1 MYKLVRTLIHLHMKN
16 IFVATLLLLTIACAK
31 PEEKKGFVVKGTIT
45 NLTGT
50 QLTIQELTPKGL
62 VFIDSATVA
71 PDGSFEFNGNIS
83 ERTFC
88 VIQMNNSAAVLVVDS
103 MAEIVMTIDANKP
116 EEFTIKGSGETEK
129 LKQLLKVNNKY
140 MQLVQAIEGKYAQYG
155 DNIPPLAV
163 QEQIRGEYDSIM
175 KAREV
180 EMQQTA
186 MQLENSLVPYFA
198 TNYLMPQAN
207 FDFLKQVDAKYYA
220 EFSKSKYAQELHKRI
235 EVLGKTAI
243 GSVAPDVVLQDPF
256 GKTIS
261 LSSLRG
267 KTVLV
272 DFWASWC
279 RPCREESPNLVKAY
293 NKYKTRGFEVFSV
306 SLDDNREA
314 WQKAINDDKLLWTHV
329 SDLMKWNSSVVNLYN
344 IESIPFTVLIDA
356 DGKII
361 AKNLRGKAL
370 DEKLAE
376 ILK

>member
-1 MYKLVRTLIHLHMKN
+1 MKN

-116 EEFTIKGSGETEK
+116 EEFTIKGSSETEK

-155 DNIPPLAV
+155 DNIPPVAV

-175 KAREV
+175 KAREA

>member
-1 MYKLVRTLIHLHMKN
+1 MRN
-16 IFVATLLLLTIACAK
+16 IFIVTLLLLTIACAK

-71 PDGSFEFNGNIS
+71 PNGSFEFNGNIT

-103 MAEIVMTIDANKP
+103 MAEIIMSIDANKP
-116 EEFTIKGSGETEK
+116 EEFTVKGSAETEK

-140 MQLVQAIEGKYAQYG
+140 MQMVQAIEGKYAEYG

-163 QEQIRGEYDSIM
+163 QEQIRAEYDSLM
-175 KAREV
+175 NAREV
-180 EMQQTA
+180 EMQQTT
-186 MQLENSLVPYFA
+186 MQFENSLVPYFA

-207 FDFLKQVDAKYYA
+207 FDFLKQVDAKYYT

-235 EVLGKTAI
+235 EVLGKTAV
-243 GSVAPDVVLQDPF
+243 GSIAPDIVLQDPF

-293 NKYKTRGFEVFSV
+293 NKYKTRGFDIFSV
-306 SLDDNREA
+306 SLDDNRDA

-344 IESIPFTVLIDA
+344 IESIPFTVLIDT

>member
-1 MYKLVRTLIHLHMKN
+1 MKN
-16 IFVATLLLLTIACAK
+16 IFIATLLLLTIACAK
-31 PEEKKGFVVKGTIT
+31 TEEKKGFVVKGTIT

-71 PDGSFEFNGNIS
+71 PDGSFEFNGNIT

-103 MAEIVMTIDANKP
+103 MAEIIMSIDANKP
-116 EEFTIKGSGETEK
+116 EEFTVKGSTETEK

-140 MQLVQAIEGKYAQYG
+140 MQLVQAIEGKYAAYG
-155 DNIPPLAV
+155 DDIPPVAV
-163 QEQIRGEYDSIM
+163 QEQIRAEYDSLM

-180 EMQQTA
+180 EMQQTT
-186 MQLENSLVPYFA
+186 MQFENSLVPYFA
-198 TNYLMPQAN
+198 TNYLMPQAD

-235 EVLGKTAI
+235 EVLGKTAV
-243 GSVAPDVVLQDPF
+243 GSIAPDIVLQDPF

-293 NKYKTRGFEVFSV
+293 NKYKTRGFDVFSV

>member
-1 MYKLVRTLIHLHMKN
+1 MKN
-16 IFVATLLLLTIACAK
+16 IFIVTLLFLSIACTK
-31 PEEKKGFVVKGTIT
+31 TEEKKGFIVKGTIR
-45 NLTGT
+45 NLIGT
-50 QLTIQELTPKGL
+50 QITIQELTPKGL

-103 MAEIVMTIDANKP
+103 MAEILLNIDANKP
-116 EEFTIKGSGETEK
+116 EEYTVKGSSETEI

-140 MQLVQAIEGKYAQYG
+140 MQLVKTIEGKYAQFG
-155 DNIPPLAV
+155 DNIPPVAV
-163 QEQIRGEYDSIM
+163 QEQIRAEYDSIV

-180 EMQQTA
+180 EMQQTTL
-186 MQLENSLVPYFA
+186 QIENSLVPYFA

-207 FDFLKQVDAKYYA
+207 FDFLKQVDSKYYN
-220 EFSKSKYAQELHKRI
+220 EFAKSKYAQDLHKRI
-235 EVLGKTAI
+235 EILGKTAE
-243 GSVAPDVVLQDPF
+243 GSLAPDIVLQDPF

-293 NKYKTRGFEVFSV
+293 NKYKIRGFEIFSV
-306 SLDDNREA
+306 SLDDNRDA
-314 WQKAINDDKLLWTHV
+314 WQKAINDDKMLWTHV

-356 DGKII
+356 EGKIV

-370 DEKLAE
+370 EEKLAE

>member
-1 MYKLVRTLIHLHMKN
+1 MKN

-62 VFIDSATVA
+62 VFIDSATVT

-116 EEFTIKGSGETEK
+116 EEFTIKGSSETEK

-155 DNIPPLAV
+155 DNIPPVAV

-175 KAREV
+175 KAREA

-243 GSVAPDVVLQDPF
+243 GSIAPDVVLQDPF

-306 SLDDNREA
+306 SLDDNRDA

>member
-1 MYKLVRTLIHLHMKN
+1 
-16 IFVATLLLLTIACAK
+16 
-31 PEEKKGFVVKGTIT
+31 
-45 NLTGT
+45 
-50 QLTIQELTPKGL
+50 
-62 VFIDSATVA
+62 
-71 PDGSFEFNGNIS
+71 
-83 ERTFC
+83 
-88 VIQMNNSAAVLVVDS
+88 
-103 MAEIVMTIDANKP
+103 
-116 EEFTIKGSGETEK
+116 
-129 LKQLLKVNNKY
+129 

-155 DNIPPLAV
+155 DNIPPVAV

-175 KAREV
+175 KAREL

-186 MQLENSLVPYFA
+186 MRLENSLVPYFA

-207 FDFLKQVDAKYYA
+207 FDFLKQVDAKYFA
-220 EFSKSKYAQELHKRI
+220 EFSNSKYAQELHKRI

-293 NKYKTRGFEVFSV
+293 NKYKTRGFEIFSV
-306 SLDDNREA
+306 SLDDNRDA

>member
-1 MYKLVRTLIHLHMKN
+1 MKN
-16 IFVATLLLLTIACAK
+16 IFVVTLLFLSIACTK
-31 PEEKKGFVVKGTIT
+31 TEEKKGFIVKGTIR
-45 NLTGT
+45 NLIGT
-50 QLTIQELTPKGL
+50 QITIQELTPKGL

-103 MAEIVMTIDANKP
+103 MAEI
-116 EEFTIKGSGETEK
+116 
-129 LKQLLKVNNKY
+129 LL
-140 MQLVQAIEGKYAQYG
+140 
-155 DNIPPLAV
+155 NI
-163 QEQIRGEYDSIM
+163 
-175 KAREV
+175 
-180 EMQQTA
+180 MQQTTL
-186 MQLENSLVPYFA
+186 QIENSLVPYFA

-207 FDFLKQVDAKYYA
+207 FDFLKQVDSKYYN
-220 EFSKSKYAQELHKRI
+220 EFAKSKYAQDLHKRI
-235 EVLGKTAI
+235 EVLGKTAE
-243 GSVAPDVVLQDPF
+243 GSLAPDIVLQDPF

-293 NKYKTRGFEVFSV
+293 NKYKIRGFEIFSV
-306 SLDDNREA
+306 SLDDNRDA
-314 WQKAINDDKLLWTHV
+314 WQKAINDDKMLWTHV

-356 DGKII
+356 EGKIV

-370 DEKLAE
+370 EEKLAE

>member
-1 MYKLVRTLIHLHMKN
+1 MHKLVRTLIHLHMKN
-16 IFVATLLLLTIACAK
+16 IFIATLLLLTIACAK

-116 EEFTIKGSGETEK
+116 EEFTIKGSSETEK

-155 DNIPPLAV
+155 DNIPPVAV

-306 SLDDNREA
+306 SLDDNRDA

>member
-1 MYKLVRTLIHLHMKN
+1 MKN
-16 IFVATLLLLTIACAK
+16 IFVVTLLFLSIACTRT
-31 PEEKKGFVVKGTIT
+31 EEKKGFVVKGTIR
-45 NLTGT
+45 NLIGT
-50 QLTIQELTPKGL
+50 QITIQELTPKGL

-103 MAEIVMTIDANKP
+103 MAEILLNIDANKP
-116 EEFTIKGSGETEK
+116 EEYTVKGSSETEK

-140 MQLVQAIEGKYAQYG
+140 MQMVKTIEGKYAQYG
-155 DNIPPLAV
+155 DNIPPVAV
-163 QEQIRGEYDSIM
+163 QEQIRAEYDSIM

-180 EMQQTA
+180 EMQQTTL
-186 MQLENSLVPYFA
+186 QLENSLVPYFA

-207 FDFLKQVDAKYYA
+207 FDFLKQVDSKYYN
-220 EFSKSKYAQELHKRI
+220 EFAKSKYAQDLHKRI
-235 EVLGKTAI
+235 EVLGKTAE
-243 GSVAPDVVLQDPF
+243 GSLAPDIVLQDPF

-293 NKYKTRGFEVFSV
+293 NKYKIRGFEIFSV
-306 SLDDNREA
+306 SLDDNRDA
-314 WQKAINDDKLLWTHV
+314 WQKAINDDKMLWTHV

-356 DGKII
+356 EGKIV

>member
-1 MYKLVRTLIHLHMKN
+1 MKN
-16 IFVATLLLLTIACAK
+16 ILVATLLLFTLACSQT
-31 PEEKKGFVVKGTIT
+31 EEKKGFSVKGIIR
-45 NLTGT
+45 NLSGT
-50 QLTIQELTPKGL
+50 QLTLQELTPKGL

-71 PDGSFEFNGNIS
+71 ADGSFEFNGNIT

-88 VIQMNNSAAVLVVDS
+88 VIQMNNNAAVLVVDS
-103 MAEIVMTIDANKP
+103 MAEIIMSIDANKP
-116 EEFTIKGSGETEK
+116 EEFTVKGSAETEK
-129 LKQLLKVNNKY
+129 LKQLLKVNNRY

-155 DNIPPLAV
+155 DNIPPVAV
-163 QEQIRGEYDSIM
+163 QEQIRAEYDSLM
-175 KAREV
+175 KAREL
-180 EMQQTA
+180 EMQQTT
-186 MQLENSLVPYFA
+186 MQFENSLVPYFA

-207 FDFLKQVDAKYYA
+207 FDFLKQVDAKYFT

-235 EVLGKTAI
+235 EVLGKTAV
-243 GSVAPDVVLQDPF
+243 GSLAPDIVLQDPF

-293 NKYKTRGFEVFSV
+293 NKYKTRGFDIFSV

-356 DGKII
+356 EGKIV

-370 DEKLAE
+370 EEKLAE

>member
-1 MYKLVRTLIHLHMKN
+1 MKN

-155 DNIPPLAV
+155 DNIPPVAV

>member
-1 MYKLVRTLIHLHMKN
+1 MHKLVRTLIHLHMKN

-116 EEFTIKGSGETEK
+116 EEFTIKGSSETEK

-155 DNIPPLAV
+155 DNIPPVAV

>member
-1 MYKLVRTLIHLHMKN
+1 MKN
-16 IFVATLLLLTIACAK
+16 IFVVTLLFLSIACTK
-31 PEEKKGFVVKGTIT
+31 TEEKKGFIVKGTIR
-45 NLTGT
+45 NLIGT
-50 QLTIQELTPKGL
+50 QITIQELTPKGL

-71 PDGSFEFNGNIS
+71 PDGAFEFNGNIS

-103 MAEIVMTIDANKP
+103 MAEILLNIDANKP
-116 EEFTIKGSGETEK
+116 EEYTVKGSSETEK

-140 MQLVQAIEGKYAQYG
+140 MQLVKTIEGKYAQYG
-155 DNIPPLAV
+155 DNIPPVAV
-163 QEQIRGEYDSIM
+163 QEQIRAEYDSIM

-180 EMQQTA
+180 EMQQTTL
-186 MQLENSLVPYFA
+186 QLENSLVPYFA

-207 FDFLKQVDAKYYA
+207 FDFLKQVDSKYYN
-220 EFSKSKYAQELHKRI
+220 EFAKSKYAQDLHKRI
-235 EVLGKTAI
+235 EVLGKTAE
-243 GSVAPDVVLQDPF
+243 GSLAPDIVLQDPF

-293 NKYKTRGFEVFSV
+293 NKYKIRGFEIFSV
-306 SLDDNREA
+306 SLDDNRDA
-314 WQKAINDDKLLWTHV
+314 WQKAINDDKMLWTHV

-356 DGKII
+356 EGKIV

-370 DEKLAE
+370 EEKLAE